1 MRAREKAALSNVVHD
16 LVDIGADAKA
26 QALIHHLLSQRHL
39 KARIVLEK
47 EQRANLETGLQTA
60 KSEILEQRDTERDS
74 MLSNQADE
82 IGTLMEEASTLSP
95 EIISM
100 KLDEMKKRHLKELDS
115 FDSETE
121 VLIQQKCS
129 EVESEKAVEFAHQL
143 LCLKE
148 EQLLELS
155 KTLQEMTGDEE
166 AAARYAAQAESLA
179 ADAHDHRARVTRE
192 TEEKMQ
198 ALKEEKLLKEQQI
211 KEKMAAE
218 LSSLERELQEE
229 ERRHKL
235 REQEEEK
242 KHDLLARRK
251 LTELERDLNKEIRD
265 AGEAEKDA
273 ILAKYNQDVKKISD
287 LMGSEKDK
295 SRNKLKEQLEARR
308 NKRKAGALRKLE
320 EKESGKL
327 RELDEE
333 LRENKSGVLM
343 DGAKSL
349 HKAASSAYI
358 APPAPTQSDDQEE
371 GTANT
376 ALQQLFEGT
385 DIFKQLTSIEEMLGL
400 KAANA
405 LHVTGMD
412 KARPYLDIR
421 DAQWSNSEKLKPADI
436 TKLAPTNFVIYRF
449 GLFLSRML
457 KTRLEFPDVSVLL
470 ADSLPHNN
478 YTKNAYRHSYYY
490 EEGSNI
496 LFVRKERTESVG
508 EFSLVI
514 AHALAHL
521 RIADLRDDSH
531 PFFLRHFHRALRL
544 ICTDLFFGRAS
555 AGVLPAV
562 TPSSSD
568 DVTWEHALSLG
579 RSAREKHEVV
589 ADLVDLR
596 VREPTQLN
604 FTSHELISR
613 LSAAKDSNLRE
624 DLVRM
629 VTCRELESTTRFL
642 EARVEKINNQPAGS
656 CKISRPLQSYEDL
669 AGFRRARLGLQ
680 IDQLSGEVLENAKKT
695 RETDQQ
701 LGNDEAKEERIEN
714 LELVRKS
721 IANRISLL
729 SSELQKKVF
738 DDQ

>member
-1 MRAREKAALSNVVHD
+1 MRKREKAALSNVVHD

-39 KARIVLEK
+39 KSRIVLER
-47 EQRANLETGLQTA
+47 EQRSNLETGRQTA
-60 KSEILEQRDTERDS
+60 KSDILEQRDTERDI

-82 IGTLMEEASTLSP
+82 IGALMEEASTLSP

-100 KLDEMKKRHLKELDS
+100 KLDEIKKRHLKDLDS

-121 VLIQQKCS
+121 ILIQQKCS
-129 EVESEKAVEFAHQL
+129 EVESEKAVEFSDQL

-166 AAARYAAQAESLA
+166 AGAGYAAQAQSMA

-192 TEEKMQ
+192 TEEKMRV
-198 ALKEEKLLKEQQI
+198 LKQEKLLKEQQI
-211 KEKMAAE
+211 KDKMAAE

-287 LMGSEKDK
+287 LMGNEKDK

-333 LRENKSGVLM
+333 VRESKSGVLM

-358 APPAPTQSDDQEE
+358 APPAPIQLVQEE
-371 GTANT
+371 GTDNT
-376 ALQQLFEGT
+376 ALQKLFEGT

-436 TKLAPTNFVIYRF
+436 TKLAPTNFVIYKF
-449 GLFLSRML
+449 GLFLARML
-457 KTRLEFPDVSVLL
+457 KTRLEFPEVSVLL

-478 YTKNAYRHSYYY
+478 YTKNAYRHSYYH

-514 AHALAHL
+514 THALAHL

-544 ICTDLFFGRAS
+544 VCTDLFFGRAS
-555 AGVLPAV
+555 AGALPAV
-562 TPSSSD
+562 TSSSLD

-613 LSAAKDSNLRE
+613 LSAAKDSSLRE

-629 VTCRELESTTRFL
+629 VTCRELDSTTRFL

-656 CKISRPLQSYEDL
+656 FKTTRPLQRYEDL
-669 AGFRRARLGLQ
+669 VGFRRDRLGLQ
-680 IDQLSGEVLENAKKT
+680 IDELSGEVLENARKT
-695 RETDQQ
+695 RETGQQ
-701 LGNDEAKEERIEN
+701 LGNEEAKEERIEN

-729 SSELQKKVF
+729 SSELEKKVV